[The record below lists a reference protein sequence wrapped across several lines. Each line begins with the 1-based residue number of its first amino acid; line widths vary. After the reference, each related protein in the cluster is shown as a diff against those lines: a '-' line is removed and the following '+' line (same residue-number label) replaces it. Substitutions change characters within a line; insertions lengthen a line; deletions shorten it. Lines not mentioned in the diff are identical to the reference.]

1 MTVAIDVQQLS
12 HFFATRPV
20 LDELTFSIGSGDFFI
35 IIGPNGAGKTTLMR
49 SMGGLLSPRQGE
61 IRIFEKS
68 IAGYRKKDLAQLVA
82 YVPQGVPLEFPFS
95 VAEVVLMGRA
105 PYHSALG
112 IERKADFEIADRAMR
127 FTGVD
132 SLASRR
138 LDQLSGG
145 ELQRVMVARA
155 ICQEPRILLLDEPTA
170 SLDLAHQVHIMDL
183 MENLKTERGTTVVMV
198 SHDINLAGMY
208 GDQLLLVKEGRILQQ
223 GVPADVLKADKLE
236 DAYQCPVLVDE
247 GPVNRMP
254 RVTVVPRKYRS
265 PEKR

>member
-1 MTVAIDVQQLS
+1 MTAAIDVRQLS
-12 HFFATRPV
+12 HSFATRPV
-20 LDELTFSIGSGDFFI
+20 LEELTFSIESGNFFI

-49 SMGGLLSPRQGE
+49 SMGGLLSPHQGE

-68 IAGYRKKDLAQLVA
+68 ISGYRKKDFAQLVA

-112 IERKADFEIADRAMR
+112 IERKTDFEIAARAMR

-132 SLASRR
+132 ALASRP

-183 MENLKTERGTTVVMV
+183 MENLKTESGTTVVMV

-208 GDQLLLVKEGRILQQ
+208 GDQLLLVKKGRILQQ
-223 GVPADVLKADKLE
+223 GVPADVLKADMLE

-265 PEKR
+265 PENR